1 MKKVANKFLL
11 ILIIILVSIFAGY
24 ENPGLVEIPKKY
36 VNFLLK
42 KIGLRDSFLNKK
54 INEEDLTTHNE
65 KDSIE
70 FIGNSFSVI
79 LSKIKSYEGK
89 SASLI
94 LKNKNSS
101 GVEYEIFTQ
110 DGFLI
115 KKNEASEINLPLFF
129 YNDSRHSAG
138 VKSVFLIEDE
148 YFALISAKKISCLYV
163 SLISLKN
170 SKEIIKSN
178 CLPDTELADF
188 DALGGA
194 YSKINDG
201 ILLTVGAP
209 THGSEII
216 GKHEL
221 SFIAGIACIS
231 KRNLLVAL
239 CVCGAVIPLSHKIT
253 FSFFSINAY
262 SAAPRR
268 SLIEAPKCLFKRIG
282 FFDRATL
289 VIRG

>member
-54 INEEDLTTHNE
+54 INKEDLITHNE
-65 KDSIE
+65 KVSIE

-94 LKNKNSS
+94 MKNKNCSE
-101 GVEYEIFTQ
+101 VEYEIFTQ

-129 YNDSRHSAG
+129 YNNSRHSAG

-148 YFALISAKKISCLYV
+148 YFALMSAKKISCLYD

-170 SKEIIKSN
+170 LKEIII
-178 CLPDTELADF
+178 EL
-188 DALGGA
+188 GH
-194 YSKINDG
+194 
-201 ILLTVGAP
+201 T
-209 THGSEII
+209 
-216 GKHEL
+216 
-221 SFIAGIACIS
+221 
-231 KRNLLVAL
+231 
-239 CVCGAVIPLSHKIT
+239 
-253 FSFFSINAY
+253 
-262 SAAPRR
+262 
-268 SLIEAPKCLFKRIG
+268 
-282 FFDRATL
+282 
-289 VIRG
+289 